1 MNKLTLTILLL
12 LFCNTVFADIFKK
25 IEVKGNDRI
34 DKKVIIE
41 YSKLKVNINYA
52 ESDLNEAQKNIY
64 KTGFFK
70 DNQLANA
77 MIKLEINNLEMKIS
91 IFKKMPY

>member
-41 YSKLKVNINYA
+41 YSKFK
-52 ESDLNEAQKNIY
+52 SKY
-64 KTGFFK
+64 KLCRK
-70 DNQLANA
+70 
-77 MIKLEINNLEMKIS
+77 
-91 IFKKMPY
+91 

>member
-41 YSKLKVNINYA
+41 YSKLKVNRNYV
-52 ESDLNEAQKNIY
+52 ESDLNEAQKI
-64 KTGFFK
+64 F
-70 DNQLANA
+70 
-77 MIKLEINNLEMKIS
+77 IKLVFSQM
-91 IFKKMPY
+91 